1 MTVCTFS
8 HSRDGSE
15 YFVQTLKEL
24 HLGPLVQVNL
34 EQMRTRAHSSIRK
47 MKVKE
52 DNKPMWWVCTWVN
65 LLDSCGCIYC
75 THVCEHMCA
84 SVYVCVCVCA
94 CVVCVS
100 VCVHVW
106 CVCVWCVCE
115 YACVCVVLARPTR
128 PKLHHDLPS
137 QQ

>member
-8 HSRDGSE
+8 PSRDGSE

-65 LLDSCGCIYC
+65 LLDSYGCVAY
-75 THVCEHMCA
+75 MCV
-84 SVYVCVCVCA
+84 SMYVCVCVC
-94 CVVCVS
+94 V
-100 VCVHVW
+100 
-106 CVCVWCVCE
+106 CVCV
-115 YACVCVVLARPTR
+115 
-128 PKLHHDLPS
+128 
-137 QQ
+137 